1 MSKEDILTNKIDKK
15 KKSFLAYVLQIVHG
29 ALNDP
34 IVLICLTDIL
44 ASVLGVL
51 PQDQNIIGG

>member
-1 MSKEDILTNKIDKK
+1 MSKEDILTNKIDQ